1 MNTKK
6 RLRKY
11 LRRFNWYM
19 QHIRWNRVAIVVV
32 ILAIAVFGLAHL
44 VKKEQEERKRIEREW
59 VQEQIAADRAY
70 EAEVKAEKE
79 RWERIDAGLE
89 DNPFVLNEV
98 EQAEITYAIQQERI
112 NELTDADI
120 DEMNYWGE
128 LELLALVVEAE
139 AGNQDLT
146 GKRLVVD
153 VVLNRV
159 DCPLFPDT
167 ITEVLEQENQFTTMW
182 NGAVDKAG
190 WHMQEDDYKAV
201 MMEIVGPRLDTDIM
215 YFTAGSYNKSCT
227 PAYIHGDHYFGYL
240 SKAAMEEVMRLEP

>member
-1 MNTKK
+1 MNTKLK

-11 LRRFNWYM
+11 LRKFNWYM
-19 QHIRWNRVAIVVV
+19 QHIRWNRVAIVLIIFVAAVV
-32 ILAIAVFGLAHL
+32 GFAKL
-44 VKKEQEERKRIEREW
+44 VEKEQAERRRIELEWIRE
-59 VQEQIAADRAY
+59 QEAAERAY
-70 EAEVKAEKE
+70 EAEVQAEKD
-79 RWERIDAGLE
+79 RW
-89 DNPFVLNEV
+89 
-98 EQAEITYAIQQERI
+98 AEIEAWDDLQVAKEGEVR
-112 NELTDADI
+112 ELTSRDI
-120 DEMNYWGE
+120 EEMDYWGE

-182 NGAVDKAG
+182 NGAVEKAG
-190 WHMQEDDYKAV
+190 WNMQEDDYKAV

-240 SKAAMEEVMRLEP
+240 SKAAQKEVVELNNKK

>member
-1 MNTKK
+1 MNTKLK

-11 LRRFNWYM
+11 LRKFSWYM
-19 QHIRWNRVAIVVV
+19 QHIRWNRVAIVLIIFVAAVV
-32 ILAIAVFGLAHL
+32 GFAKL
-44 VKKEQEERKRIEREW
+44 VEKEQAERRRIELEWIRE
-59 VQEQIAADRAY
+59 QEAAERAY
-70 EAEVKAEKE
+70 EAEVQAEKD
-79 RWERIDAGLE
+79 RW
-89 DNPFVLNEV
+89 
-98 EQAEITYAIQQERI
+98 AEIEAWDDLQVAKEGEAR
-112 NELTDADI
+112 ELTSRDI
-120 DEMNYWGE
+120 EEMDYWGE

-159 DCPLFPDT
+159 DCPLFPNT

-182 NGAVDKAG
+182 NGAVEKAA
-190 WHMQEDDYKAV
+190 WNMQDSDYAAV
-201 MMEIVGPRLDTDIM
+201 MLEVTGQRLDTEIM

-240 SKAAMEEVMRLEP
+240 SKAAQKEVVELNNKK

>member
-1 MNTKK
+1 MNTKLK

-11 LRRFNWYM
+11 LRKFNWYM
-19 QHIRWNRVAIVVV
+19 QHIRWNRVAIVLIIFVAAVV
-32 ILAIAVFGLAHL
+32 GFAKL
-44 VKKEQEERKRIEREW
+44 VEKEQAERRRIELEWIRE
-59 VQEQIAADRAY
+59 QEVAERAY
-70 EAEVKAEKE
+70 EAEVQAEKD
-79 RWERIDAGLE
+79 RW
-89 DNPFVLNEV
+89 
-98 EQAEITYAIQQERI
+98 AEIEAWDDLQVAKEGEVR
-112 NELTDADI
+112 ELTSRDI
-120 DEMNYWGE
+120 EEMDYWGE

-182 NGAVDKAG
+182 NGAVEKAG
-190 WHMQEDDYKAV
+190 WNMHEDDYKAV

-240 SKAAMEEVMRLEP
+240 SKAAQKEVVELNNKK